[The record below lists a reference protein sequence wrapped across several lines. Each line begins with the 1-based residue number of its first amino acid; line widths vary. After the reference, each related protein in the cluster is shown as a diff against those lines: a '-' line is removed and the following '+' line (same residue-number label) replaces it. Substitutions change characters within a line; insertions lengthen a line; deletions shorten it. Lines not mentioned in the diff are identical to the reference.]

1 MANSYHKT
9 PVSSQPLDF
18 HKYLIPQ
25 IENNLIDW
33 ATGEGAF
40 VIVSL
45 LESET
50 VPSDVKVTLKKELS
64 KPKNSK
70 ALKTA
75 ESEGNKGAAI
85 IIGLLN

>member
-1 MANSYHKT
+1 MLVGKT
-9 PVSSQPLDF
+9 LVSSQPLDF
-18 HKYLIPQ
+18 HKYLVPQ

-40 VIVSL
+40 VVVSL

-50 VPSDVKVTLKKELS
+50 VPSDVKANLKKELS

-75 ESEGNKGAAI
+75 AGEGNKGATI
-85 IIGLLN
+85 IVGLLN